1 MQEAPRCAFC
11 HAGLDLLVALFP
23 RAHAV
28 ADAVAD
34 GGGCKYLRSRGRGF
48 LPRKSVCRRCQ
59 RGMRHVPLQQP
70 RSAATTRYI
79 GSRPTRLAER
89 LKTKA
94 GGEWSS
100 PSSSPS
106 MTTTSASGRERFFL
120 FPGPESSFAV
130 VCALYSA
137 SASGTVRDVGLLQ
150 CVMTAY
156 SACVCVYTEPEPSV
170 LSPIP
175 YDAALCFG
183 GSRNRFGGAFLE
195 RYTSGLHVCIGRSV
209 MTHRTVQLCRI
220 IYTLSR
226 LYTETVYGVN
236 HSSLHV
242 PEPRTERSFSRYKTG
257 RTLSARD

>member
-1 MQEAPRCAFC
+1 MSNGTGGGTRRHRVARDRAVQEAPRCAFC

-120 FPGPESSFAV
+120 SFPGTRIV
-130 VCALYSA
+130 V
-137 SASGTVRDVGLLQ
+137 R
-150 CVMTAY
+150 
-156 SACVCVYTEPEPSV
+156 
-170 LSPIP
+170 
-175 YDAALCFG
+175 
-183 GSRNRFGGAFLE
+183 
-195 RYTSGLHVCIGRSV
+195 
-209 MTHRTVQLCRI
+209 CRM
-220 IYTLSR
+220 R
-226 LYTETVYGVN
+226 PV
-236 HSSLHV
+236 
-242 PEPRTERSFSRYKTG
+242 
-257 RTLSARD
+257 